1 MLTKILI
8 TSHVDYFDISCK
20 FLLNSIYQN
29 CPLIKPQ
36 DILIVK
42 AGGYDDYKIDK
53 TCPEEII
60 TAPHNEFDFT
70 ALIAMV
76 ELDYQAD
83 YFFLMHD
90 TCYVGGHFFP
100 NYLKFEHGTKTKPV
114 TSCQRSMSMGLYS
127 KEFIVESK
135 QELIDLKNTDYT
147 VQGLQRSKS
156 LAVEKEDF
164 LFQRYPMSG
173 YCQPPKDCG
182 EKDFYNTG
190 INRKTEYYR
199 ELDLYKI
206 KSNWFS
212 KNEWTIKI

>member
-1 MLTKILI
+1 MFTKILI
-8 TSHVDYFDISCK
+8 TSHVDYFDVSCK
-20 FLLNSIYQN
+20 FLLDSIYRN

-36 DILIVK
+36 DILVVK
-42 AGGYDDYKIDK
+42 AGGVEDYTTEKKDDAD
-53 TCPEEII
+53 II

-70 ALIAMV
+70 ALIAV
-76 ELDYQAD
+76 LELQYPAD

-90 TCYVGGHFFP
+90 TCYVEKNFYP
-100 NYLKFEHGTKTKPV
+100 NFLKFEPGTKTKPV

-206 KSNWFS
+206 KSNWFI